1 MAYTKSAKIA
11 WTGEALNFSGTLESG
26 FPIAMK
32 NSSDAV
38 GASPM
43 SILLSGVAGCTA
55 MDVLSI
61 LQKKRQQVD
70 QMEVEIIG
78 ERAETPPMVYT
89 EVDITYRLLGQNIDA
104 AAVERAIELSQ
115 TKYCSA
121 SIIFHR
127 AGIQIRTHY
136 EIRESSS

>member
-11 WTGEALNFSGTLESG
+11 WTGENLDFSGTLDSG
-26 FPIAMK
+26 YPVVMK
-32 NSSDAV
+32 GTADAE

-43 SILLSGVAGCTA
+43 SLFLSAVAGCTA

-61 LQKKRQQVD
+61 VQKKRQQVD
-70 QMEVEIIG
+70 NLEIEIVG
-78 ERAETPPMVYT
+78 RRAETHPKVYT
-89 EVDITYRLLGQNIDA
+89 DVDITYIIYGKDIDP

-121 SIIFHR
+121 SNTFVD
-127 AGIQIRTHY
+127 AGVTIKTHY
-136 EIRESSS
+136 EIREV

>member
-11 WTGEALNFSGTLESG
+11 WTGEALNFSGLLDSG
-26 FPIAMK
+26 YPIVMK
-32 NSSDAV
+32 NSSDEE

-43 SILLSGVAGCTA
+43 SLLLTGVVGCTA

-70 QMEVEIIG
+70 NMEFEIVG
-78 ERAETPPMVYT
+78 ERADTVPMVYT
-89 EVDITYRLLGQNIDA
+89 EVDITYRLYGQNIDP
-104 AAVERAIELSQ
+104 AAVERAIQLSQ

-127 AGIQIRTHY
+127 AGVHIRTHY
-136 EIRESSS
+136 EIQESS

>member
-11 WTGEALNFSGTLESG
+11 WTGENHDFSGTLDSG
-26 FPIAMK
+26 FPVTMK
-32 NSSDAV
+32 STADAE

-43 SILLSGVAGCTA
+43 SLFLSAVAGCTA

-61 LQKKRQQVD
+61 VQKKRQQI
-70 QMEVEIIG
+70 ENLEIEIVG
-78 ERAETPPMVYT
+78 QRAETHPKVYT
-89 EVDITYRLLGQNIDA
+89 DVDITYIVYGKDIDP

-121 SIIFHR
+121 SNTFVQ
-127 AGIQIRTHY
+127 AGVNIKTHY
-136 EIRESSS
+136 EIREV

>member
-11 WTGEALNFSGTLESG
+11 WTGEALNFSGNLDSG
-26 FPIAMK
+26 YPIEMK
-32 NSSDAV
+32 NTSDEE

-43 SILLSGVAGCTA
+43 SILLTGVAGCTA

-61 LQKKRQQVD
+61 VQKKRQQVD
-70 QMEVEIIG
+70 NMEVEIVG
-78 ERAETPPMVYT
+78 LRADSVPMVYT
-89 EVDITYRLLGQNIDA
+89 DVDITYRLYGQNIDPV
-104 AAVERAIELSQ
+104 AVERAIELSQ

-127 AGIQIRTHY
+127 AGVNIRTHY
-136 EIRESSS
+136 EILESSS